1 MLVRVVYE
9 LSDRRG
15 FFHEYVGFPFRPF
28 TDLLCIHGYHPA
40 LYTIEPPLSGQ
51 KSMPRNYCSKEWEI
65 KPLLSGHL
73 YYTFEPTSGHPPLSG
88 Q

>member
-15 FFHEYVGFPFRPF
+15 FFHNHVGFPFRPF

-40 LYTIEPPLSGQ
+40 LYTL
-51 KSMPRNYCSKEWEI
+51 N
-65 KPLLSGHL
+65 LH
-73 YYTFEPTSGHPPLSG
+73 
-88 Q
+88 